1 MSETDQVR
9 VAVFG
14 VAAVGKSCLSI
25 RFVQEYFAEEY
36 EPTIESNYRKTL
48 QVDNKTYMIDIFDSA
63 GMENLSSLKP
73 IAIRQRDCFILIY
86 SVEDNESFDAIQ
98 RYYDEILRIKEAS
111 TVPCIL
117 CANKQDLPEDKH
129 NVDNS
134 EGQQLAKKLHAIFL
148 PTSAKTGQ
156 NIKKVMEEAVREV
169 VKTRKPEKT
178 EKKKKGGLCLLI

>member
-1 MSETDQVR
+1 MTDNDQVK

-48 QVDNKTYMIDIFDSA
+48 TVDGKTYMIDIFDSA
-63 GMENLSSLKP
+63 GMENISSAKP
-73 IAIRQRDCFILIY
+73 SAIRQRDCFILIY

-98 RYYDEILRIKEAS
+98 RIYDEILRIKETE

-117 CANKQDLPEDKH
+117 CANKQDLPDDRH
-129 NVDNS
+129 AIDNA
-134 EGQQLAKKLHAIFL
+134 EGQALAKKLHAIFL

-156 NIKKVMEEAVREV
+156 NIKQVMEEAVREV
-169 VKTRKPEKT
+169 VKTRKPAQEKT
-178 EKKKKGGLCLLI
+178 KKKKPCLLI